1 LKIVINTA
9 QQRFGGAVQVALSF
23 IHECIHFP
31 EHEYHVWLGIGVG
44 NNIDSNVFP
53 NNFHFYHFQFGP
65 IGFREIRKIQKTLRP
80 YELKIKP
87 DVIISTSGPTYYHS
101 IAPQITG
108 FNLPYHIYPES
119 PFIKELTITKKIKFW
134 LRKQYHYYLF
144 KRDVIAI
151 LAQTDDVKIR
161 VQRALGIK
169 DVYTVTNNHSHFYSI
184 KRKHF
189 DKKLP
194 EKSQNE
200 FRWLTLTSYYPHK
213 NLEII
218 PIIADLLK
226 KNGITNIKFVLTLTD
241 IEFKTHIGNSE
252 LILNVGPVSPSECP
266 DLYKECDGMFL
277 PTLAECFSASYPES
291 MIMRKPIITTDFGF
305 SRSICGDA
313 ALYYSPKNE
322 LEALDKIQQV
332 VASKEL
338 QQELVQNGLK
348 ELKKFDTARERA
360 YKYLEICKHYIKLN
374 R

>member
-1 LKIVINTA
+1 MD
-9 QQRFGGAVQVALSF
+9 FCF
-23 IHECIHFP
+23 
-31 EHEYHVWLGIGVG
+31 
-44 NNIDSNVFP
+44 
-53 NNFHFYHFQFGP
+53 
-65 IGFREIRKIQKTLRP
+65 
-80 YELKIKP
+80 
-87 DVIISTSGPTYYHS
+87 
-101 IAPQITG
+101 
-108 FNLPYHIYPES
+108 
-119 PFIKELTITKKIKFW
+119 
-134 LRKQYHYYLF
+134 
-144 KRDVIAI
+144 
-151 LAQTDDVKIR
+151 
-161 VQRALGIK
+161 
-169 DVYTVTNNHSHFYSI
+169 
-184 KRKHF
+184 
-189 DKKLP
+189 
-194 EKSQNE
+194 
-200 FRWLTLTSYYPHK
+200 
-213 NLEII
+213 
-218 PIIADLLK
+218 K